1 MLFSSYQGLEEVGG
15 IPFGWPDINFQMRAL
30 LTFLPEEI
38 EGLEQDQEAP
48 LSPSAHGE

>member
-1 MLFSSYQGLEEVGG
+1 MLFSSYKGLEEDGG
-15 IPFGWPDINFQMRAL
+15 IAFGWPDINFQMRAL